1 MVALFCIEAE
11 HNTITDMKILK
22 FFAAVVLSAFLLPTV
37 SAQGILPEIPVPAGG
52 WAELSVNA
60 GAGLE
65 FDEVVTEGYPFG
77 SFEVG
82 GGLAFPLMPDIPVYA
97 RANLGLVYTTDRG
110 IDGPSD
116 TYSYYT
122 SLRPSADV
130 GYLLTIYKSIKLF
143 LYPGIYTRFNLYGRD
158 VYRPDSGIV
167 RARNRMKD
175 VDEDDRMLPLQFGF
189 QVGAELEVERILV
202 GMRMSSDLTHLYAG
216 GDPTRTATVA
226 LKVGYKF

>member
-1 MVALFCIEAE
+1 
-11 HNTITDMKILK
+11 MKLLK
-22 FFAAVVLSAFLLPTV
+22 IFTAAGMSAFLLPTV

-77 SFEVG
+77 AFEVG
-82 GGLAFPLMPDIPVYA
+82 AGLAFPLMSDIPVYA
-97 RANLGLVYTTDRG
+97 RANLGLAYATDRG

-158 VYRPDSGIV
+158 VYRPDSGTV

-175 VDEDDRMLPLQFGF
+175 VDEDDRMLPLPFGC
-189 QVGAELEVERILV
+189 QIGAELEVERILI
-202 GMRMSSDLTHLYAG
+202 GLRMSSDLTHLYGG

>member
-189 QVGAELEVERILV
+189 QIGAELEVERILV

>member
-158 VYRPDSGIV
+158 VYRPDSDIV

>member
-1 MVALFCIEAE
+1 
-11 HNTITDMKILK
+11 MKILK

-37 SAQGILPEIPVPAGG
+37 SAQGFLPEIPVPAGG

-158 VYRPDSGIV
+158 VYRPDSDIV

-189 QVGAELEVERILV
+189 QIGAELEVERILV

-226 LKVGYKF
+226 LKVGYKFS

>member
-1 MVALFCIEAE
+1 
-11 HNTITDMKILK
+11 MKILK
-22 FFAAVVLSAFLLPTV
+22 YFVAVVLSAFLMPDL
-37 SAQGILPEIPVPAGG
+37 SAQENQLGLPIPAGA

-77 SFEVG
+77 AFEAG
-82 GGLAFPLMPDIPVYA
+82 GGLAFPLMSNIPVYA

-122 SLRPSADV
+122 SLRPSVDV

-143 LYPGIYTRFNLYGRD
+143 LYPGIYSRFNLYGRD

-189 QVGAELEVERILV
+189 QIGAELEVERILI
-202 GMRMSSDLTHLYAG
+202 GLRMSSDLTHLYGG